1 MKKIRFNFDYDFEN
15 DSLFLFDPKSKSKAS
30 IELDDF
36 IIDFNSHK
44 EVSAIELLNASS
56 FFKGI
61 DLQGKTIDK
70 ELLKDIQDCKIEL
83 TPKSNFTII
92 KFLLLFKSKKLLTTP
107 VFIPTIKESS
117 PAVAY

>member
-1 MKKIRFNFDYDFEN
+1 MLRKFNFDYDFDN

-36 IIDFNSHK
+36 IIDFNSRK

-56 FFKGI
+56 FFKGV
-61 DLQGKTIDK
+61 DLEGKTIDK
-70 ELLKDIQDCKIEL
+70 QLLKEIQDCKIEL
-83 TPKSNFTII
+83 TPKSNFIMI

-107 VFIPTIKESS
+107 VFIPTINESS